1 MKPSQLIQFLSSA
14 IQARLPILITGAPG
28 VGKTSITEQ
37 VAHLTDS
44 DFVVSHPVVEDPT
57 DAKGLPW
64 PDKAGKTA
72 NFLPFGE
79 TARVLNAKKQTIWM
93 IDDLGQATPAV
104 QASYMQWILARRV
117 NSHVL
122 PDHVSIIA
130 ATNRRTDRAGVQGLL
145 EPVKSRFAS
154 IVSLETDLDDW
165 CEWACEEDPKT
176 GESRMPPELI
186 AFLRFRQDYLHQFNP
201 TQDLTNSPCPRTWA
215 NAGSLIR
222 LNLPNE
228 VEYHA
233 YAGAVGEP
241 AAAELTGF
249 LRIYRQMPSLEA
261 ILADPDK
268 AAIPS
273 DPAVLYAIS
282 VGLAAKSNPNNFGRV
297 TKYAQRLYDGGHGE
311 HGVC

>member
-28 VGKTSITEQ
+28 VGKTSISEQ

-72 NFLPFGE
+72 TFLPFGE
-79 TARVLNAKKQTIWM
+79 LARVLNAKKQTIWM
-93 IDDLGQATPAV
+93 INDLGQATPAV

-117 NSHVL
+117 NNHVL
-122 PDHVSIIA
+122 SEHVSIIA

-165 CEWACEEDPKT
+165 CEWACEEDPTT
-176 GESRMPPELI
+176 GESRQCH
-186 AFLRFRQDYLHQFNP
+186 R
-201 TQDLTNSPCPRTWA
+201 S
-215 NAGSLIR
+215 
-222 LNLPNE
+222 
-228 VEYHA
+228 
-233 YAGAVGEP
+233 
-241 AAAELTGF
+241 
-249 LRIYRQMPSLEA
+249 
-261 ILADPDK
+261 
-268 AAIPS
+268 
-273 DPAVLYAIS
+273 
-282 VGLAAKSNPNNFGRV
+282 
-297 TKYAQRLYDGGHGE
+297 
-311 HGVC
+311 